1 MSFASMVMIVMNV
14 SIAGSAE
21 AEQAEMQR
29 ILEDMKQ
36 FREQGNWV
44 AVEKK
49 YQRILEFSK
58 GTPTFEMHV
67 LGAEAASNQG
77 NVSQVKVRLTKALAL
92 EEVEKTRQWLE
103 SLDQTFAP
111 VTIKVPKK
119 FETIPELQIAMMPF
133 FPEQQLAL
141 GYAKEQ
147 IQANG
152 KYQGYLPFGEYTI
165 AGSTFTVAQG
175 DTGTVVVVKPEGA
188 STAVATGPSENTKSS
203 TASDGMPLRL
213 DLGFSAAN
221 AGESGVVGEALAFG
235 GVGTRLGVGTSFGL
249 TGNMALVAEVGYHGM
264 FGAGEEPSI
273 QGVANI
279 GYQATPTVYHGA
291 FTWLA
296 GSMAFSNIEVLV
308 GPIIE
313 FASVQTQGMTL
324 NPSAVEY
331 SVGQAD
337 YMPIQGT
344 LLASGFSGGVT
355 YAAFDL
361 GYGLQGGLS
370 SYVGAQSDGSRVY
383 SWGQVSLTIKGL

>member
-14 SIAGSAE
+14 SVAGSAE

-49 YQRILEFSK
+49 YQRILGFSK

-77 NVSQVKVRLTKALAL
+77 NVSQVKVRLTKALEV

-119 FETIPELQIAMMPF
+119 FETVPDLQIAMMPF

-147 IQANG
+147 IQSNR

-165 AGSTFTVAQG
+165 AGSTFTLAQG
-175 DTGTVVVVKPEGA
+175 DTGTVVVVKPEGSNTA
-188 STAVATGPSENTKSS
+188 IASGPTEPTKPSTAT
-203 TASDGMPLRL
+203 DGMPLRL

-221 AGESGVVGEALAFG
+221 AGESGVAGEALAFG
-235 GVGTRLGVGTSFGL
+235 GVGTRVGVGTSFGI
-249 TGNMALVAEVGYHGM
+249 TDSMALVAEVGYHGM
-264 FGAGEEPSI
+264 FGAGADPTI

-296 GSMAFSNIEVLV
+296 GSMAFSDIEVLV

-313 FASVQTQGMTL
+313 FASVQTQGMSL
-324 NPSAVEY
+324 NPTAMEY
-331 SVGQAD
+331 SAGQAD
-337 YMPIQGT
+337 YMPIQGM
-344 LLASGFSGGVT
+344 LLASGLSGGVT

-361 GYGLQGGLS
+361 GDGLQGGLS